1 MKLVA
6 NVMRK
11 AHWSHYTSF
20 IISALLRPLPLLPR
34 IALHTALSRLPS
46 ADSTSLSA
54 MLNSTLTTLVERAEF
69 SCPVEGQPDLY
80 GLGIR
85 IGIYIQMLAVQISG
99 LLSMVLRQDDYL
111 GESVVLFILA
121 VSSVLIKLIVHKQ
134 ILAVEAA
141 PMVALLLAQVSVC
154 RAVSQMGFVVGII
167 FAVEFCGLSSLFVW
181 FWWHGMD
188 VLGRSPCADDKVFF
202 FAKVSLWGWF
212 RTMNKVFAIIT
223 AIAAGMMA
231 IMYIFGEIPRQLPQ
245 PFGFKPLIV
254 SGYTM
259 VSVQYLLYW
268 YQRLRGR
275 VGPLEQNNGDQNSD
289 RNDNDWK
296 VDLQSAF
303 EISINIG
310 VIAFV
315 EMTLKWNN
323 ITNVH
328 SLRDPG
334 QFMPLMIS
342 LAQLVAI
349 IYQGVS
355 RVAHMAAT
363 EDETHIYG
371 KFSPFRPR
379 LVHDRCER
387 MLIML

>member
-1 MKLVA
+1 MFNDTL
-6 NVMRK
+6 
-11 AHWSHYTSF
+11 
-20 IISALLRPLPLLPR
+20 
-34 IALHTALSRLPS
+34 
-46 ADSTSLSA
+46 TSLA
-54 MLNSTLTTLVERAEF
+54 ERAEF

-99 LLSMVLRQDDYL
+99 LLSIVLRQDDYL

-121 VSSVLIKLIVHKQ
+121 VGSVLIKLIVHKQ

-154 RAVSQMGFVVGII
+154 RAVSRMGFVVGVI

-188 VLGRSPCADDKVFF
+188 VLGRSPCADDKAFF

-212 RTMNKVFAIIT
+212 RTMNKVFAVFT

-231 IMYIFGEIPRQLPQ
+231 IMYIF
-245 PFGFKPLIV
+245 V
-254 SGYTM
+254 YT
-259 VSVQYLLYW
+259 VASVQYLLYW

-289 RNDNDWK
+289 MNDRDWK
-296 VDLQSAF
+296 VDIQSAF

-363 EDETHIYG
+363 EDEPLAYGDGDDTDCTHEN
-371 KFSPFRPR
+371 KSLLPR
-379 LVHDRCER
+379 HLVNHDGAGQNDVE
-387 MLIML
+387 LK

>member
-1 MKLVA
+1 MF
-6 NVMRK
+6 N
-11 AHWSHYTSF
+11 
-20 IISALLRPLPLLPR
+20 
-34 IALHTALSRLPS
+34 
-46 ADSTSLSA
+46 D
-54 MLNSTLTTLVERAEF
+54 TLTTLAERAEF

-99 LLSMVLRQDDYL
+99 LLSIVLRQDDYL

-121 VSSVLIKLIVHKQ
+121 VGSVLIKLIVHKQ

-154 RAVSQMGFVVGII
+154 RAVSRMGFVVGVI

-188 VLGRSPCADDKVFF
+188 VLGRSPCADDKAFF

-212 RTMNKVFAIIT
+212 RTMNKVFAVFT

-231 IMYIFGEIPRQLPQ
+231 IIPIQ
-245 PFGFKPLIV
+245 V
-254 SGYTM
+254 YT
-259 VSVQYLLYW
+259 VASVQYLLYW

-289 RNDNDWK
+289 MNDRDWK
-296 VDLQSAF
+296 VDIQSAF

-363 EDETHIYG
+363 EDEPLAYG
-371 KFSPFRPR
+371 KLSPFHSR
-379 LVHDRCER
+379 LVDHRCER
-387 MLIML
+387 MLNML

>member
-1 MKLVA
+1 
-6 NVMRK
+6 
-11 AHWSHYTSF
+11 
-20 IISALLRPLPLLPR
+20 
-34 IALHTALSRLPS
+34 
-46 ADSTSLSA
+46 
-54 MLNSTLTTLVERAEF
+54 MLNDTLTTLVERAEF

-212 RTMNKVFAIIT
+212 RTMNKVFAVIT

-231 IMYIFGEIPRQLPQ
+231 IMYIFGKLCSSS
-245 PFGFKPLIV
+245 F
-254 SGYTM
+254 T
-259 VSVQYLLYW
+259 
-268 YQRLRGR
+268 
-275 VGPLEQNNGDQNSD
+275 
-289 RNDNDWK
+289 
-296 VDLQSAF
+296 A
-303 EISINIG
+303 
-310 VIAFV
+310 
-315 EMTLKWNN
+315 
-323 ITNVH
+323 
-328 SLRDPG
+328 
-334 QFMPLMIS
+334 
-342 LAQLVAI
+342 LA
-349 IYQGVS
+349 S
-355 RVAHMAAT
+355 NR
-363 EDETHIYG
+363 
-371 KFSPFRPR
+371 
-379 LVHDRCER
+379 
-387 MLIML
+387 

>member
-1 MKLVA
+1 MF
-6 NVMRK
+6 N
-11 AHWSHYTSF
+11 
-20 IISALLRPLPLLPR
+20 
-34 IALHTALSRLPS
+34 
-46 ADSTSLSA
+46 D
-54 MLNSTLTTLVERAEF
+54 TLTTLAERAEF

-99 LLSMVLRQDDYL
+99 LLSIVLRQDDYL

-121 VSSVLIKLIVHKQ
+121 VGSVLIKLIVHKQ

-154 RAVSQMGFVVGII
+154 RAVSQMGFVVGVI

-188 VLGRSPCADDKVFF
+188 VLGRSPCADDKAFF

-212 RTMNKVFAIIT
+212 RTMNKVFAIFT

-231 IMYIFGEIPRQLPQ
+231 IMYIFG
-245 PFGFKPLIV
+245 
-254 SGYTM
+254 YTV

-289 RNDNDWK
+289 MNDRDWK
-296 VDLQSAF
+296 VDIQSAF

-363 EDETHIYG
+363 EDEPPAYDN
-371 KFSPFRPR
+371 
-379 LVHDRCER
+379 HDGAGQNDVE
-387 MLIML
+387 LK

>member
-1 MKLVA
+1 MF
-6 NVMRK
+6 N
-11 AHWSHYTSF
+11 
-20 IISALLRPLPLLPR
+20 
-34 IALHTALSRLPS
+34 
-46 ADSTSLSA
+46 D
-54 MLNSTLTTLVERAEF
+54 TLTTLAERAEF

-99 LLSMVLRQDDYL
+99 LLSIVLRQDDYL

-121 VSSVLIKLIVHKQ
+121 VGSVLIKLIVHKQ

-154 RAVSQMGFVVGII
+154 RAVSRMGFVVGVI

-188 VLGRSPCADDKVFF
+188 VLGRSPCADDKAFF

-212 RTMNKVFAIIT
+212 RTMNKVFAIFT

-231 IMYIFGEIPRQLPQ
+231 IMYIFG
-245 PFGFKPLIV
+245 
-254 SGYTM
+254 YTV

-289 RNDNDWK
+289 MNDRDWK
-296 VDLQSAF
+296 VDIQSAF

-363 EDETHIYG
+363 EDEPPAYG
-371 KFSPFRPR
+371 KPSPFHSR
-379 LVHDRCER
+379 LVGHGCER
-387 MLIML
+387 MLNML

>member
-1 MKLVA
+1 
-6 NVMRK
+6 
-11 AHWSHYTSF
+11 
-20 IISALLRPLPLLPR
+20 
-34 IALHTALSRLPS
+34 
-46 ADSTSLSA
+46 
-54 MLNSTLTTLVERAEF
+54 MLNGTLTTLVQRAEF

-188 VLGRSPCADDKVFF
+188 LLGRSPCADDKVFF

-212 RTMNKVFAIIT
+212 RTMNKVFAVIT
-223 AIAAGMMA
+223 AIAAGIMA
-231 IMYIFGEIPRQLPQ
+231 IMYIFGEISRQLPQ
-245 PFGFKPLIV
+245 PFAFKPLIV
-254 SGYTM
+254 SGYTV

-355 RVAHMAAT
+355 RVAHIAAT
-363 EDETHIYG
+363 EDEPHIYG
-371 KFSPFRPR
+371 KFSPFRSR
-379 LVHDRCER
+379 LVDDGCER
-387 MLIML
+387 MLNML

>member
-1 MKLVA
+1 MF
-6 NVMRK
+6 N
-11 AHWSHYTSF
+11 
-20 IISALLRPLPLLPR
+20 
-34 IALHTALSRLPS
+34 
-46 ADSTSLSA
+46 D
-54 MLNSTLTTLVERAEF
+54 TLTTLAERAEF

-99 LLSMVLRQDDYL
+99 LLSIVLRQDDYL

-121 VSSVLIKLIVHKQ
+121 VGSVLIKLIVHKQ

-154 RAVSQMGFVVGII
+154 RAVSRMGFVVGVI

-188 VLGRSPCADDKVFF
+188 VLGRSPCADDKAFF

-212 RTMNKVFAIIT
+212 RTMNKVFAVFT

-231 IMYIFGEIPRQLPQ
+231 IMYMF
-245 PFGFKPLIV
+245 V
-254 SGYTM
+254 YT
-259 VSVQYLLYW
+259 VASVQYLLYW

-289 RNDNDWK
+289 MNDRDWK
-296 VDLQSAF
+296 VDIQSAF

-349 IYQGVS
+349 IYQGIS

-363 EDETHIYG
+363 EDEPPAYGDGDDTDCTHEN
-371 KFSPFRPR
+371 KSLLPR
-379 LVHDRCER
+379 HLVNHDGAGQNDVE
-387 MLIML
+387 LK

>member
-1 MKLVA
+1 MFNDTL
-6 NVMRK
+6 
-11 AHWSHYTSF
+11 
-20 IISALLRPLPLLPR
+20 
-34 IALHTALSRLPS
+34 
-46 ADSTSLSA
+46 TSLA
-54 MLNSTLTTLVERAEF
+54 ERAEF

-99 LLSMVLRQDDYL
+99 LLSIVLRQDDYL

-121 VSSVLIKLIVHKQ
+121 VGSVLIKLIVHKQ

-154 RAVSQMGFVVGII
+154 RAVSRMGFVVGVI

-188 VLGRSPCADDKVFF
+188 VLGRSPCADDKAFF

-212 RTMNKVFAIIT
+212 RTMNKVFAVFT

-231 IMYIFGEIPRQLPQ
+231 IISPIQ
-245 PFGFKPLIV
+245 V
-254 SGYTM
+254 YT
-259 VSVQYLLYW
+259 VASVQYLLYW

-289 RNDNDWK
+289 MNDRDWK
-296 VDLQSAF
+296 VDIQSAF

-363 EDETHIYG
+363 EDEPLAYGDGDDTDCTHEN
-371 KFSPFRPR
+371 KSLLPR
-379 LVHDRCER
+379 HLVNHDGAGQNDVE
-387 MLIML
+387 LK

>member
-1 MKLVA
+1 MF
-6 NVMRK
+6 N
-11 AHWSHYTSF
+11 
-20 IISALLRPLPLLPR
+20 
-34 IALHTALSRLPS
+34 
-46 ADSTSLSA
+46 D
-54 MLNSTLTTLVERAEF
+54 TLTTLAERAEF

-99 LLSMVLRQDDYL
+99 LLSIVLRQDDYL

-121 VSSVLIKLIVHKQ
+121 VGSVLIKLIVHKQ

-154 RAVSQMGFVVGII
+154 RAVSRMGFVVGVI

-188 VLGRSPCADDKVFF
+188 VLGRSPCADDKAFF

-212 RTMNKVFAIIT
+212 RTMNKVFAVFT

-231 IMYIFGEIPRQLPQ
+231 IMYIF
-245 PFGFKPLIV
+245 V
-254 SGYTM
+254 YT
-259 VSVQYLLYW
+259 VASVQYLLYW

-289 RNDNDWK
+289 MNDRDWK
-296 VDLQSAF
+296 VDIQSAF

-363 EDETHIYG
+363 EDEPLAYGDGDDTDCTHEN
-371 KFSPFRPR
+371 KSLLPR
-379 LVHDRCER
+379 HLVNHDGAGQNDVE
-387 MLIML
+387 LK